1 MRMALEFST
10 CWLRRREQE
19 LVGYTVIGHGAS
31 LYQTTLAHTYV
42 KPAAS
47 RPVMRRGKEEAVA
60 VANNVR
66 KEELGHIHAPIP
78 WCGRTEHSY
87 SNRSS
92 RISNGRGT
100 GRFLTLL
107 WQRAGPRRRSAG
119 DWRRPSGRNP
129 LLPPNSRSKARPAG
143 AA

>member
-19 LVGYTVIGHGAS
+19 LVGYTVIGYGAS

-42 KPAAS
+42 KPAAGRS
-47 RPVMRRGKEEAVA
+47 VMLRGKERRAWSHP
-60 VANNVR
+60 R
-66 KEELGHIHAPIP
+66 SLP

-92 RISNGRGT
+92 RYQPANMKWPRYRQVSSLGLAFILSYGH
-100 GRFLTLL
+100 RF
-107 WQRAGPRRRSAG
+107 
-119 DWRRPSGRNP
+119 N
-129 LLPPNSRSKARPAG
+129 LPY
-143 AA
+143 